1 MNIDPSVWGCEPLT
15 RGVSTRTDGKY
26 ANVMF
31 FFDTES
37 LAIVRKNDQFWPYC
51 LTLPTKTTDSLN
63 QERAQVWYE
72 TFYRFVQTQKCLV
85 SEPLADFNTFRSA
98 WEQWYQ
104 SKFPKEFGS
113 KTAVFYVGKH
123 SNLGSLLY

>member
-1 MNIDPSVWGCEPLT
+1 MNIDTSVWGCEPLT

-51 LTLPTKTTDSLN
+51 TEKKFYTKSVVKSVLSH
-63 QERAQVWYE
+63 
-72 TFYRFVQTQKCLV
+72 QKC
-85 SEPLADFNTFRSA
+85 DTN
-98 WEQWYQ
+98 
-104 SKFPKEFGS
+104 
-113 KTAVFYVGKH
+113 FYV
-123 SNLGSLLY
+123 